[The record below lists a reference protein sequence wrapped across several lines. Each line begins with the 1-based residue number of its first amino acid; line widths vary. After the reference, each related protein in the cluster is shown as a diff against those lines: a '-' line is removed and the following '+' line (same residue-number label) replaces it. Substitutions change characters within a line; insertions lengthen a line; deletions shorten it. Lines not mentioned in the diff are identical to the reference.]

1 MAPPRGA
8 AAYKKKDGV
17 LALSRDLQTVSWT
30 RTAPPGSK
38 PTVTLAVRNIT
49 NLQQTPANNPKVMLK
64 IFAQP
69 AGATAPENHVFSFTS
84 VTQARPEADA
94 IKDALSKAI
103 QAFQAGTLAPAAPG
117 GASSSA
123 AMAIASA
130 VSSTLGAGRDNNTWY
145 DDDRLKSDVKLQQD
159 LLKQNPS
166 LSKTF
171 MESLRT
177 KPDSI
182 STSQFTS
189 QFWSTRTHL
198 LRAHA
203 IEHSQKR
210 GAYNVLSTIKPRME
224 DNTIKLS
231 ISKEQIQLIF
241 SQHDLVKRAYDEN
254 VPAKSEEQF
263 WSAFFQSRLFKKL
276 KGEKI
281 TEADPTDAVLDK
293 YLDQDIDLERN
304 RRILASYVPHIIDVE
319 GNEENHSQRKGNRPD
334 LTMRPTSVD
343 RVPIIRTLNS
353 LSEKIMSHVAP
364 NVVDPSEP
372 IGMDEETFNQLALR
386 DLQSKAEESGIKLN
400 VKDQGQFFSSDKGSD
415 IDADAKLYA
424 RRKPEEVLRTV
435 RADLASKGPDVDL
448 AVTIGVDDDSSDSD
462 SGEQHPSHVGSKA
475 SLRGASRRIFDAIAQ
490 QRAQN
495 EDLSMNG
502 LSAGQTAATCDL
514 STTIF
519 DRLSLTHATTTEFLH
534 HFWLAFLSGDP
545 ARAEEIARLVETL
558 DRAMDRI
565 RAVAE
570 DAERERQKEVEKLKQ
585 QVREH
590 YERTHKKLPFN
601 SDVVKGGAKAVNQL
615 IDKTVT
621 AIGVALGKYREALAQ
636 QQEDAP

>member
-1 MAPPRGA
+1 
-8 AAYKKKDGV
+8 
-17 LALSRDLQTVSWT
+17 
-30 RTAPPGSK
+30 
-38 PTVTLAVRNIT
+38 
-49 NLQQTPANNPKVMLK
+49 MLK
-64 IFAQP
+64 IFVQLP
-69 AGATAPENHVFSFTS
+69 GALAPETHVFSFTS
-84 VTQARPEADA
+84 VTQARSEADV
-94 IKDALSKAI
+94 IKDALSKSI
-103 QAFQAGTLAPAAPG
+103 QALQAGTTAPAAPG

-130 VSSTLGAGRDNNTWY
+130 VSSTLGVGRDNNTWY
-145 DDDRLKSDVKLQQD
+145 DDERLKTDVKLQQD
-159 LLKQNPS
+159 LLKQNPV

-177 KPDSI
+177 KPESI
-182 STSQFTS
+182 SNSQFTS

-276 KGEKI
+276 KGEKL
-281 TEADPTDAVLDK
+281 TEADPTDPVLDK
-293 YLDQDIDLERN
+293 YLDQDNDLERN
-304 RRILASYVPHIIDVE
+304 RRILASHVPHFIDVE

-364 NVVDPSEP
+364 NDVDPSAP

-386 DLQSKAEESGIKLN
+386 DLQSNAEESGIILN
-400 VKDQGQFFSSDKGSD
+400 VKEQGHFFSSDKGND
-415 IDADAKLYA
+415 IYADSKLYA
-424 RRKPEEVLRTV
+424 RQHPDEVLKKV
-435 RADLASKGPDVDL
+435 RADLASRGSDVDL
-448 AVTIGVDDDSSDSD
+448 AATIGVDDDSSDSD
-462 SGEQHPSHVGSKA
+462 YGEPQPGHVGSKA
-475 SLRGASRRIFDAIAQ
+475 SLRGAGKRIFDAIAQ

-495 EDLSMNG
+495 EDLSMTG
-502 LSAGQTAATCDL
+502 VSAGQAAATCDL

-545 ARAEEIARLVETL
+545 TRAEEIARLVETL

-565 RAVAE
+565 RAVAD

-601 SDVVKGGAKAVNQL
+601 PDVVKGGAKAVNQL
-615 IDKTVT
+615 MEPTVI
-621 AIGVALGKYREALAQ
+621 AIGVALEKYREALAQ

>member
-1 MAPPRGA
+1 
-8 AAYKKKDGV
+8 V
-17 LALSRDLQTVSWT
+17 L
-30 RTAPPGSK
+30 
-38 PTVTLAVRNIT
+38 
-49 NLQQTPANNPKVMLK
+49 LK

-69 AGATAPENHVFSFTS
+69 AGAPAPETHVFSFTS
-84 VTQARPEADA
+84 VTQARSEADA

-103 QAFQAGTLAPAAPG
+103 QAFQAGNLAPAAPG

-130 VSSTLGAGRDNNTWY
+130 VSSTPGASRDNNTWY

-177 KPDSI
+177 KPESI
-182 STSQFTS
+182 SNSQFTS
-189 QFWSTRTHL
+189 QFWSTRAHL

-293 YLDQDIDLERN
+293 YLDQDDDLERN
-304 RRILASYVPHIIDVE
+304 QRILASHVPHIIDVE

-334 LTMRPTSVD
+334 LTMRPTSLD

-364 NVVDPSEP
+364 NDVDPSEP
-372 IGMDEETFNQLALR
+372 IGMDEETFNQLALH
-386 DLQSKAEESGIKLN
+386 DLQGNAEENRIRLN
-400 VKDQGQFFSSDKGSD
+400 IKDQGRFFSSDKASD
-415 IDADAKLYA
+415 TYADAKLYA
-424 RRKPEEVLRTV
+424 KQKPDEVLKTV
-435 RADLASKGPDVDL
+435 RADLASKGPDIDL
-448 AVTIGVDDDSSDSD
+448 AATIGVDDDSSDSD
-462 SGEQHPSHVGSKA
+462 SGEPHPSHVGSKA
-475 SLRGASRRIFDAIAQ
+475 SLRGATTRIFDAISQ

-495 EDLSMNG
+495 EDLAVSA
-502 LSAGQTAATCDL
+502 LSAGQTASTCDL

-534 HFWLAFLSGDP
+534 HFWLAFFSGDP

-590 YERTHKKLPFN
+590 YERTHKKLPF
-601 SDVVKGGAKAVNQL
+601 SPDVVKGGAKAVNQL
-615 IDKTVT
+615 MDPTVN
-621 AIGVALGKYREALAQ
+621 AIGVALGKYKYALAK
-636 QQEDAP
+636 QEDAP

>member
-1 MAPPRGA
+1 
-8 AAYKKKDGV
+8 
-17 LALSRDLQTVSWT
+17 
-30 RTAPPGSK
+30 
-38 PTVTLAVRNIT
+38 
-49 NLQQTPANNPKVMLK
+49 MLK

-69 AGATAPENHVFSFTS
+69 ASATAPETHVFSFTS
-84 VTQARPEADA
+84 VTQARSEADA
-94 IKDALSKAI
+94 IKDALSKSI
-103 QAFQAGTLAPAAPG
+103 QALQAGTLAPAVPG

-130 VSSTLGAGRDNNTWY
+130 ASSTLGVGRDNNTWY

-177 KPDSI
+177 KPESI
-182 STSQFTS
+182 SNSQFTS

-210 GAYNVLSTIKPRME
+210 GAYNVLSTIKPRMA
-224 DNTIKLS
+224 DGVIKLNV
-231 ISKEQIQLIF
+231 SKEQIQLIF

-263 WSAFFQSRLFKKL
+263 WAAFFQSRLFKKL

-293 YLDQDIDLERN
+293 YLDQDDGLERN
-304 RRILASYVPHIIDVE
+304 RRILASHVPHIIDVE

-334 LTMRPTSVD
+334 LTMRPTSVE

-364 NVVDPSEP
+364 NDVDPSAP

-386 DLQSKAEESGIKLN
+386 DLQSQTEENGIILN
-400 VKDQGQFFSSDKGSD
+400 VKEQGHFFSSDKGSD
-415 IDADAKLYA
+415 IYADAKMYA
-424 RRKPEEVLRTV
+424 RQKPDEVLRTV
-435 RADLASKGPDVDL
+435 RADLASRGSDVDL
-448 AVTIGVDDDSSDSD
+448 AASIGVDDDSSDSD
-462 SGEQHPSHVGSKA
+462 SSEPHPSHVGSKA
-475 SLRGASRRIFDAIAQ
+475 SLRGASTRIFEAIAQ

-495 EDLSMNG
+495 EDLSMTG
-502 LSAGQTAATCDL
+502 LSAGQAAATCDL
-514 STTIF
+514 SVAVF

-601 SDVVKGGAKAVNQL
+601 PDVVKGGAKAVNQL
-615 IDKTVT
+615 MDKTVT
-621 AIGVALGKYREALAQ
+621 AIGVALGKYKEALAQ